1 MPSLELY
8 VLEHDE
14 LPYHLWVEI
23 YRFWLLR
30 ILIGKLD
37 LKLGMCDL
45 EELLRREQYIWEVDR
60 RMTVEM
66 INALSCGLYCAI
78 KAYDLFV
85 LILLLRTLGFYI
97 FLRWFEI
104 RLHIIR

>member
-23 YRFWLLR
+23 YRFWLLC

-37 LKLGMCDL
+37 LELGMCDL
-45 EELLRREQYIWEVDR
+45 EELLRREQYI
-60 RMTVEM
+60 
-66 INALSCGLYCAI
+66 
-78 KAYDLFV
+78 
-85 LILLLRTLGFYI
+85 
-97 FLRWFEI
+97 
-104 RLHIIR
+104 